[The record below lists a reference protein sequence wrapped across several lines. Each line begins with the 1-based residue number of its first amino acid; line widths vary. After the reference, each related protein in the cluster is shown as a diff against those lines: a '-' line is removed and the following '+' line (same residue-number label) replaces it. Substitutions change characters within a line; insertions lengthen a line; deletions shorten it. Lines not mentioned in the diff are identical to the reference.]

1 MAEKSGK
8 LRKVSRPPSFKL
20 EIPADETN
28 KQIIMDKMHKVR
40 DRLVQLSNRPVNNR
54 EILETV
60 LDKWIEANCQENQA
74 RHSIGGSYLKVKK
87 QDVNQKLFIT
97 AQKSLMK
104 LVDIASAHG
113 KICDANLKVS
123 RNIHKGHVSSLKLQC
138 LSAEPHKYS
147 WSSSP
152 YLPNGKYFINEKI
165 NHAFDCSG
173 MLPSHYTRFCS
184 FSGIGLI
191 NKSNR
196 EKFYKRHKDS
206 ISSEYNESIQ
216 TALLEE
222 VGSYETLDGI
232 NILTDAR
239 HGWRKNTKDTSVVA
253 IGEETH
259 KVIDCIHITKS
270 DDNIS
275 QRHEIIGTTK
285 LYEKLERETVNVK
298 THTHDRNV
306 AVNKFIKSSPLAEE
320 TLNQN
325 DTWHAVKKIKPKMQS
340 ISSGPL
346 KYKGISWSEQ
356 LSDKIEPVVTHFHWC
371 IKNCNNDPQVL
382 RNNLINIINHYKND
396 HSSCNENSRCK
407 KDPKYEPKRIIIT
420 DKIAEKLLRQVI
432 EDSVIYKYPED
443 FVLAKDTFYVESFNN
458 VMNVFQDKRIA
469 FTDDHY
475 RSRSQLAVCMW
486 NENVDRHF
494 TSVWK
499 ARDPRAPRSQRGKK
513 IYKARTYKFRENI
526 WKNYVNSLFQR
537 PRR

>member
-40 DRLVQLSNRPVNNR
+40 DRLVRLSNRPVNNR

-104 LVDIASAHG
+104 LVDIASAHS

-206 ISSEYNESIQ
+206 ISSEYNESVQ

-346 KYKGISWSEQ
+346 KYKGIHGLNNYQ
-356 LSDKIEPVVTHFHWC
+356 
-371 IKNCNNDPQVL
+371 IK
-382 RNNLINIINHYKND
+382 
-396 HSSCNENSRCK
+396 
-407 KDPKYEPKRIIIT
+407 
-420 DKIAEKLLRQVI
+420 
-432 EDSVIYKYPED
+432 
-443 FVLAKDTFYVESFNN
+443 
-458 VMNVFQDKRIA
+458 
-469 FTDDHY
+469 
-475 RSRSQLAVCMW
+475 
-486 NENVDRHF
+486 
-494 TSVWK
+494 
-499 ARDPRAPRSQRGKK
+499 
-513 IYKARTYKFRENI
+513 
-526 WKNYVNSLFQR
+526 
-537 PRR
+537 